1 MFLCII
7 FWNAKIIYYSYVFK
21 EAKLAKF
28 IRFEAG
34 WKLYIFYHKVL
45 GDVVKRW
52 RFWGLW
58 GTLEIVKTWSWNI
71 FLYEEILHYA
81 ALRSE
86 WQDYVF
92 CSRLGIWIIF
102 ETQRFFII
110 PIFLRKQSWRNS
122 FAMKRCGNWCGMRYE
137 IRVFLSQSSL
147 RWGEMMALLRTPR
160 NIGNCEDVKLKY
172 FAFWRDSSLCCA
184 SFRMTRFCFLL
195 TIRILN
201 YFWNT

>member
-1 MFLCII
+1 MKLYGNCYLNRLFSITKFTESRWNDSVFECSEEHRRCSGKVTNFRLAGVEKLFPWWRDSSLLYASFRMTWFCFLLAIRNLFQWENY

-28 IRFEAG
+28 IRYEAL

-71 FLYEEILHYA
+71 LLFEEILHYA

-86 WQDYVF
+86 WHGSVF
-92 CSRLGIWIIF
+92 YLRLGIWIIF
-102 ETQRFFII
+102 ETQRF
-110 PIFLRKQSWRNS
+110 
-122 FAMKRCGNWCGMRYE
+122 
-137 IRVFLSQSSL
+137 
-147 RWGEMMALLRTPR
+147 
-160 NIGNCEDVKLKY
+160 
-172 FAFWRDSSLCCA
+172 
-184 SFRMTRFCFLL
+184 
-195 TIRILN
+195 
-201 YFWNT
+201 

>member
-1 MFLCII
+1 MVLFYHNNYYIGFSQQKGLLIFSKSFFMVWLRQAQPPRWKIIYFMFLFII
-7 FWNAKIIYYSYVFK
+7 FWNAKIFYYSYVFK

-28 IRFEAG
+28 IRYEAL

-45 GDVVKRW
+45 GDVVKWW

-58 GTLEIVKTWSWNI
+58 GTLEIVKMWSWNI
-71 FLYEEILHYA
+71 FLFEEILHHA

-110 PIFLRKQSWRNS
+110 LIFLRKQSGNS
-122 FAMKRCGNWCGMRYE
+122 LANCWSVCLNLYISQGSQISE
-137 IRVFLSQSSL
+137 IV
-147 RWGEMMALLRTPR
+147 
-160 NIGNCEDVKLKY
+160 
-172 FAFWRDSSLCCA
+172 
-184 SFRMTRFCFLL
+184 
-195 TIRILN
+195 
-201 YFWNT
+201 

>member
-28 IRFEAG
+28 IRYEAL

-45 GDVVKRW
+45 GDVVKWW

-71 FLYEEILHYA
+71 LLYEEILHYA

-86 WQDYVF
+86 WHGSVF
-92 CSRLGIWIIF
+92 YSRLGFWIIF

-110 PIFLRKQSWRNS
+110 PIFLRKQSWNS
-122 FAMKRCGNWCGMRYE
+122 LANWWSVCFKMFFPNGFICFVASTGSATDCGKFIGLGNKM
-137 IRVFLSQSSL
+137 SSL
-147 RWGEMMALLRTPR
+147 
-160 NIGNCEDVKLKY
+160 
-172 FAFWRDSSLCCA
+172 
-184 SFRMTRFCFLL
+184 
-195 TIRILN
+195 
-201 YFWNT
+201 

>member
-28 IRFEAG
+28 IRYEAL

-71 FLYEEILHYA
+71 LLFEEILHYA

-86 WQDYVF
+86 WHGSVF
-92 CSRLGIWIIF
+92 YSRLGIWIILNAKIFYYSYIIKEAKLAKFIRF
-102 ETQRFFII
+102 EAGWKLMWDEVRDASISITKFTEMGWNDCVFEHTEEHRRCCGKCTSFSVYAC
-110 PIFLRKQSWRNS
+110 RK
-122 FAMKRCGNWCGMRYE
+122 E
-137 IRVFLSQSSL
+137 HI
-147 RWGEMMALLRTPR
+147 LL
-160 NIGNCEDVKLKY
+160 
-172 FAFWRDSSLCCA
+172 
-184 SFRMTRFCFLL
+184 
-195 TIRILN
+195 
-201 YFWNT
+201 